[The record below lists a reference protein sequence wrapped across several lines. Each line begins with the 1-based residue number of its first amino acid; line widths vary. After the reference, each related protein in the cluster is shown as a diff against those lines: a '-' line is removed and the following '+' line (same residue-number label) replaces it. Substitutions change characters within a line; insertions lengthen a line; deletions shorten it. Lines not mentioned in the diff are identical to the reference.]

1 MHSDYESR
9 SITNFPPGSVSV
21 FKQNSELAFEICIFK
36 IQLPMGHFYVPG
48 ILKRNLGCFLLL
60 WAVIKL
66 SKLLDAQEGL
76 LQAHSFSAGFSEAGS
91 ASSPCFSVTW
101 FVRLGER
108 RMAVLCVGTF

>member
-1 MHSDYESR
+1 
-9 SITNFPPGSVSV
+9 
-21 FKQNSELAFEICIFK
+21 
-36 IQLPMGHFYVPG
+36 MGHFYVPG

-76 LQAHSFSAGFSEAGS
+76 LQAHSFSAGISEAGS